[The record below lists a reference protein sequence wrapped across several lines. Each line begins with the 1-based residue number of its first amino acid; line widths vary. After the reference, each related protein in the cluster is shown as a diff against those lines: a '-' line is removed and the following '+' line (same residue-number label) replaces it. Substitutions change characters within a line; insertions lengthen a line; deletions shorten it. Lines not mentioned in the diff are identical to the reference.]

1 MMNLVKHK
9 KWQFVIAIV
18 LALCLVCVLIRVAV
32 NIGTER
38 KSELESAALRLD
50 VEPSLE
56 GIVGYI
62 EESIHLG
69 MSRDRVKAILSD
81 ITPSV
86 AFFTH
91 DPESSGFENTDLISI
106 YFYQSSQHPGH
117 WLTLYAQYDNEGNL
131 IQLHNDSTE
140 LSIGQ

>member
-1 MMNLVKHK
+1 MVNFIKHK
-9 KWQFVIAIV
+9 KWQFLIAV
-18 LALCLVCVLIRVAV
+18 CFALCLGCVLIRVAV
-32 NIGTER
+32 NICTER
-38 KSELESAALRLD
+38 KSELEPAALRLD

-69 MSRDRVKAILSD
+69 MSRDEVKAILSD

-86 AFFTH
+86 SFFTH
-91 DPESSGFENTDLISI
+91 ESGSSGFENTDLISI

-117 WLTLYAQYDNEGNL
+117 WLTLYAQYDNEGKL
-131 IQLHNDSTE
+131 RRLYNDSTE

>member
-1 MMNLVKHK
+1 MENFVKHK
-9 KWQFVIAIV
+9 KWQFIVAIV
-18 LALCLVCVLIRVAV
+18 LAFCLGCILIRMAV
-32 NIGTER
+32 NICTER

-50 VEPSLE
+50 IEPSLE
-56 GIVGYI
+56 GIVRYI

-69 MSRDRVKAILSD
+69 MSRDEVKVILSD

-86 AFFTH
+86 SFFTH
-91 DPESSGFENTDLISI
+91 DPESSGFKNTDLITI
-106 YFYQSSQHPGH
+106 YFYQSSRHPGH

-131 IQLHNDSTE
+131 RRLYNDSTE